1 MDGKIKFVLLTISIM
16 MLCITIL
23 FALLF
28 IALWQYKVI
37 VGISLL
43 VILIAGTFSGC
54 VVVLRGNTPP
64 QLPETQY
71 PPILKQERTFNP
83 YDQLHY

>member
-64 QLPETQY
+64 QLPETQ
-71 PPILKQERTFNP
+71 
-83 YDQLHY
+83 